1 MSSSST
7 PATNHR
13 QFFVAMEIS
22 DLIEPPQ
29 KRLKTEDAP
38 STEEVALPAGAVP
51 PQTATEDPLS
61 REIEVGITEFVS
73 AGNEGF
79 AGILKKRY

>member
-1 MSSSST
+1 MD
-7 PATNHR
+7 
-13 QFFVAMEIS
+13 IS

-29 KRLKTEDAP
+29 KRLKTEGA
-38 STEEVALPAGAVP
+38 SSAEEVTLPTGAAP

-73 AGNEGF
+73 ADNEGF
-79 AGILKKRY
+79 AGILKKRYYYFLGGVC

>member
-1 MSSSST
+1 MD
-7 PATNHR
+7 
-13 QFFVAMEIS
+13 IS

-29 KRLKTEDAP
+29 KRLKTEGAS
-38 STEEVALPAGAVP
+38 STEEVTLPAGAAP

-73 AGNEGF
+73 ADNEGF
-79 AGILKKRY
+79 AGILKKRYCYSWGRGVKVAC